1 MTKEFKDKI
10 EFYILKCQNVLEDN
24 EKLLTEPQGIAKRL
38 QEDIISAFNQFIPGI
53 TDNLEVKKLLPGG
66 LNGFAV
72 SQPNYLVNIERLKG
86 KLEML
91 LATDGKYKISED
103 NEKDN
108 SRNPSIIVNANSNVS
123 GSGNST
129 NANTNNNTNTN
140 TVDIKAELSRVREE
154 IEADEV
160 LDDDSKA
167 EIQEKI
173 NEIEAVIDEDP
184 NNNEKWKKL
193 KGIITWVT
201 TKGYKI
207 GEKILPVLLKAI
219 FPDA

>member
-1 MTKEFKDKI
+1 MDVLIDEYLERCDSVI
-10 EFYILKCQNVLEDN
+10 ENNDMIEAKVLSSEIMASFEGVIPNVRRGVYSRDSLS
-24 EKLLTEPQGIAKRL
+24 
-38 QEDIISAFNQFIPGI
+38 DIRN
-53 TDNLEVKKLLPGG
+53 
-66 LNGFAV
+66 
-72 SQPNYLVNIERLKG
+72 LKG
-86 KLEML
+86 KLKVCKAINGDYSRFNPL
-91 LATDGKYKISED
+91 GNSSIINTISE
-103 NEKDN
+103 
-108 SRNPSIIVNANSNVS
+108 
-123 GSGNST
+123 SGNST
-129 NANTNNNTNTN
+129 NINTNTNTN
-140 TVDIKAELSRVREE
+140 TVGIKAELSRVREE

-184 NNNEKWKKL
+184 NNNDKWKKL